1 MIHQLR
7 LVYEVES
14 AINRSPRKS
23 DSGRYAVYVPGAAVV
38 GTFDEESR
46 ARAVASTWTAAIPEV
61 VVVDRDLVID
71 RPA

>member
-23 DSGRYAVYVPGAAVV
+23 ESGRYAVYVPGAAVI
-38 GTFDEESR
+38 GTFDEPSR
-46 ARAVASTWTAAIPEV
+46 AHALATSWAADIPEV
-61 VVVDRDLVID
+61 VVVDRALTAA
-71 RPA
+71 RP